1 MTCVGKSSS
10 GEIVFRFMTFT
21 LVLSLGSAKALSDQ
35 AEEIKRA
42 LSEDKKI
49 ATAEAPWMSRSDL
62 LEGDIILNSTMNPSR
77 ASVTKKIYLWNNGI
91 VPYVFDS
98 SLSTSNYSFGNHR
111 HFACQPSK
119 NGVYIWNERFTIMF
133 CYLHD
138 EKIGFGPVK
147 KGARTSHFC
156 PW

>member
-49 ATAEAPWMSRSDL
+49 ATAEAPWMSRSGRL
-62 LEGDIILNSTMNPSR
+62 QCFFQI
-77 ASVTKKIYLWNNGI
+77 
-91 VPYVFDS
+91 
-98 SLSTSNYSFGNHR
+98 
-111 HFACQPSK
+111 Q
-119 NGVYIWNERFTIMF
+119 FTVMF
-133 CYLHD
+133 IFLD
-138 EKIGFGPVK
+138 
-147 KGARTSHFC
+147 
-156 PW
+156 